1 MVARGLITALA
12 TVDAISL
19 HSEGDATTNHD
30 ALLQTW
36 DAELDSA
43 SNTGKDTPVS
53 RVVKLLE
60 NMQGQLQKEMKQDED
75 QFSQLSCWC
84 NDGKYEKTAE
94 IAAAKEKIEELQ
106 HNIESFTAKSAQLKS
121 KIAGLESDVAS
132 DKTAL
137 AQATKLREKQL
148 QAFHGVETDN
158 IQAIENLKAALVI
171 LGRHHSAAFISQL
184 KQDVSFVQL
193 NKEPFSLHARSL
205 EHAMDNYILENAE
218 SGPTTPTN
226 GFLRPESSGSTGDD
240 IEVVRKALKLVQ
252 TTHTQGYY
260 PSYSAQ
266 SGQIV
271 GILKQLKEQMEA
283 TLSEEQQTERMR
295 AGAFEELRTAKVAEI
310 EEAEKL
316 AEAKEDQKARTDN
329 ELAEAKEDLA
339 AENGALSETE
349 RFLMNLEENC
359 ASGAANFDKRKA
371 ARLEEIKA
379 VSETIAILQ
388 SDDARDAMSGTF
400 NSFVQIGSSH
410 GAGRKVAATIL
421 RRAAAKMGSPSLS
434 ALATTVELDAF
445 TKVKKAIDGMVAQLK
460 VEQADEVKKT
470 DWCKDSLQENEM
482 SIAKTETSK
491 DDLVAKIDLLDSN
504 IVTYS
509 KEVAAAK
516 ANIVEL
522 QTNLQRASEDR
533 KAENL
538 EFQNTISD
546 QTVTIAVLRKAVN
559 RLSKFYD
566 QEFLLQTKQTPP
578 GPEMEYSKNSGGH
591 SAMSLL
597 EKLIQDARNLIVN
610 SRSSEGEAQT
620 AYESMVADTNAN
632 VKALTNEVIGKT
644 KAKAKTSKAHSG
656 AQSDLTDTVDELEG
670 LHGEGNSLHTQC
682 DYLLKN
688 FDLRQTARAQEI
700 EALQQA
706 KSVLSGAN
714 LS

>member
-1 MVARGLITALA
+1 MFTAIA
-12 TVDAISL
+12 AVNGMSL
-19 HSEGDATTNHD
+19 VNEGDFGAKHD

-36 DAELDSA
+36 NAELDST
-43 SNTGKDTPVS
+43 SGKGKDTPVT

-60 NMQGQLQKEMKQDED
+60 TMQGQLNKEMKQDED

-94 IAAAKEKIEELQ
+94 ISATKEKIEELQ
-106 HNIESFTAKSAQLKS
+106 HKIESLTAKSARLKS
-121 KIAGLESDVAS
+121 KIAELESDVAS

-137 AQATKLREKQL
+137 AQATKLRGKQL

-171 LGRHHSAAFISQL
+171 LNKHHGAAFIAQL
-184 KQDVSFVQL
+184 KQDVSFAQVS
-193 NKEPFSLHARSL
+193 KGPFSFHGRSL
-205 EHAMDNYILENAE
+205 EHAMDSYILANTEP
-218 SGPTTPTN
+218 GPTTSSN
-226 GFLRPESSGSTGDD
+226 GFLRAESASSTAGDVQ
-240 IEVVRKALKLVQ
+240 VVREALKLVQ
-252 TTHTQGYY
+252 TRHVQGYY

-295 AGAFEELRTAKVAEI
+295 AAAFDELRTAKVAEI

-316 AEAKEDQKARTDN
+316 TESKEDQKAHADN

-349 RFLMNLEENC
+349 RFLMNLEESC
-359 ASGAANFDKRKA
+359 ATGGANFDKRKA

-388 SDDARDAMSGTF
+388 ADDARDAMSATYS
-400 NSFVQIGSSH
+400 SFVQVGSSH
-410 GAGRKVAATIL
+410 GGGRKAAATIL
-421 RRAAAKMGSPSLS
+421 RLAAAKLRSPSLS

-445 TKVKKAIDGMVAQLK
+445 TKVKKAIDDMVAQLN
-460 VEQADEVKKT
+460 VEQADEVKKS
-470 DWCKDSLQENEM
+470 DWCKQSLQSNDM

-491 DDLVAKIDLLDSN
+491 DDLIAKIDLLDSN
-504 IVTYS
+504 MNTYS
-509 KEVAAAK
+509 NEIATAK

-538 EFQNTISD
+538 QFQNTISD
-546 QTVTIAVLRKAVN
+546 QTVTIEVLHTAVN

-566 QEFLLQTKQTPP
+566 QQFLLQTKQTPP
-578 GPEMEYSKNSGGH
+578 GPEMEYNKNSGGH
-591 SAMSLL
+591 SVMSLL
-597 EKLIQDARNLIVN
+597 EKLMQDARGLMIK
-610 SRSSEGEAQT
+610 SRSSEGAAQT
-620 AYESMVADTNAN
+620 AYETMVADTNAN
-632 VKALTNEVIGKT
+632 VKALSNEVIGKT

-670 LHGEGNSLHTQC
+670 LHGEGNSLHTEC

-688 FDLRQTARAQEI
+688 FDLRQAARAQEI

-714 LS
+714 FS